1 LAVFGQQL
9 CFVRSYAPE
18 PFEIRQVFDL
28 VPEPGPTGDRV
39 VISQGDEVE
48 SLLGGGSEKVN
59 GADARFLIVDRSGSV
74 DRQVRAVPLFG
85 WSGVGFW

>member
-18 PFEIRQVFDL
+18 SFEIGQVLDL

-74 DRQVRAVPLFG
+74 DMQVRAVPLFG